1 MPFDSLMKPKSRSK
15 SRKRP
20 MHSIVENHPI
30 ADSINIKVFSS
41 EMDDGRYNE
50 PEQID
55 DESEDENELLA
66 FYARK
71 FQSKSLV

>member
-1 MPFDSLMKPKSRSK
+1 
-15 SRKRP
+15 